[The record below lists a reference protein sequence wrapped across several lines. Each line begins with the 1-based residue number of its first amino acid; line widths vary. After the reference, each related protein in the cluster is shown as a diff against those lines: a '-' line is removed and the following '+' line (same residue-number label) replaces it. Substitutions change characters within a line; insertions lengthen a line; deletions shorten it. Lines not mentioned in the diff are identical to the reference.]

1 MVVVV
6 VVVLIAKGIVSNTY
20 ILGDFLDI
28 DIEKTLPPRVRLEG
42 NQSNKTNFSAVPYN
56 PPVWVVVVVVVVRTN
71 AVFIVKKTLLQYNP
85 NIAIF

>member
-42 NQSNKTNFSAVPYN
+42 N
-56 PPVWVVVVVVVVRTN
+56 
-71 AVFIVKKTLLQYNP
+71 
-85 NIAIF
+85 

>member
-6 VVVLIAKGIVSNTY
+6 VVVLIAKGIVSNTC
-20 ILGDFLDI
+20 ILSDFLDI
-28 DIEKTLPPRVRLEG
+28 DIEKRLPPRVRLEG

-56 PPVWVVVVVVVVRTN
+56 PPVWVVVVVVRTN
-71 AVFIVKKTLLQYNP
+71 AVFIVKKTLLQYNL

>member
-1 MVVVV
+1 MVVV
-6 VVVLIAKGIVSNTY
+6 VVVLIAKVIVSNTY
-20 ILGDFLDI
+20 ILSDFLDI

-56 PPVWVVVVVVVVRTN
+56 TPVSVVVVVVVVRTN
-71 AVFIVKKTLLQYNP
+71 AVFIVKKNLLQYNL

>member
-6 VVVLIAKGIVSNTY
+6 VVVSIAKGIVSNTY
-20 ILGDFLDI
+20 ILSDFLDI

-56 PPVWVVVVVVVVRTN
+56 PPFWVVVVVVVLRTN
-71 AVFIVKKTLLQYNP
+71 AVFIVNKICCHICLM
-85 NIAIF
+85 